1 MTLSA
6 RLTAPPAGDPFL
18 RVAGMSVLLRQL
30 LSLQDAGIEVA
41 ILPAGLAAALPPDPR
56 LTLAVQAHADG
67 AEPVLTA
74 RAGLVWHRL
83 LPKRLLQAGY
93 GGDLEGAPLEPD
105 EFVLPVSDVR
115 SARTAEDRLLGAL
128 LKATDGII
136 SRSINRKISL
146 QVTRGL
152 LDTSLTPNQ
161 MTLIALVF
169 GLAAIGVVLAAGPA
183 SLVAGALLLQVQS
196 ILDGCDGEI
205 SRLKYIR
212 SRLGE
217 WLDQVGDDVVNVGFF
232 AAAGWVLWRDGSALA
247 GWLALVG
254 TVLHLV
260 YQAALYAALVLR
272 GGGSGSVTSI
282 RWWGQ
287 QDHAPAAVTPRGP
300 LVRFK
305 ETVEMAGRR
314 DFFTFLYL
322 PAALLGVTELA
333 LAWCAV
339 IFGVSGLT
347 TGLQWVLK
355 GGPAPAARTS

>member
-1 MTLSA
+1 MSLRA
-6 RLTAPPAGDPFL
+6 CLTAPPAGDPL
-18 RVAGMSVLLRQL
+18 RRVAGLSVLLRQL
-30 LSLQDAGIEVA
+30 LSLQDAGVTEVE
-41 ILPAGLAAALPPDPR
+41 LPPGLLARLPPDARLR
-56 LTLAVQAHADG
+56 LTLRAGAGPAD
-67 AEPVLTA
+67 LTA

-83 LPKRLLQAGY
+83 LPRRLAALGY
-93 GGDLEGAPLEPD
+93 RGDIERASLEGD
-105 EFVLPVSDVR
+105 EFVLPVADAAT
-115 SARTAEDRLLGAL
+115 ARQAEDRLLGAL

-136 SRSINRKISL
+136 SRAINRRISL
-146 QVTRGL
+146 AVTRGL

-161 MTLIALVF
+161 MTFIALAF
-169 GLAAIGVVLAAGPA
+169 GLAAIAVVLWQG
-183 SLVAGALLLQVQS
+183 VAGLVTGAVLLQVQS

-232 AAAGWVLWRDGSALA
+232 AAAGWVLWRDGSAVA

-260 YQAALYAALVLR
+260 YQLALYAALILR

-287 QDHAPAAVTPRGP
+287 ADHAEPAARARGP
-300 LVRFK
+300 LVLVK

-322 PAALLGVTELA
+322 PAAILGVPLVA

-339 IFGVSGLT
+339 IFSVSGLT
-347 TGLQWVLK
+347 TGLQWVLR
-355 GGPAPAARTS
+355 GGPAPAVRTS